1 MKIAILE
8 SLNVPAE
15 LLQQEIAAAVPQGTD
30 VVAYDSRPGDDAEL
44 VERAHDADILVIANL
59 PLRRAILERCPNVK
73 FISVAFVGVDH
84 VDLDYCRQHGITVSN
99 CPGYSQEA
107 VAELVFGLILAVYR
121 QLTAADAAVR
131 SGGTGA
137 GLGGREIAGKVLG
150 VVGTGAIGQRVAE
163 LGRGFGAT
171 VLGYNRTPRQVDG
184 VEFVPLDQLLRRADI
199 VSVHVASTP
208 QTRHLVSAE
217 GIASMQP
224 GAILINTAR
233 GPVVD
238 EAALAQA
245 LTEGRIAGAG
255 LDVFDSEPPLPTDA
269 PILTAPHT
277 VLTPHVGFATAEAL
291 ATRAHQVFGNIAAF
305 SAGKPVNLV

>member
-1 MKIAILE
+1 MG
-8 SLNVPAE
+8 S
-15 LLQQEIAAAVPQGTD
+15 
-30 VVAYDSRPGDDAEL
+30 
-44 VERAHDADILVIANL
+44 
-59 PLRRAILERCPNVK
+59 
-73 FISVAFVGVDH
+73 
-84 VDLDYCRQHGITVSN
+84 
-99 CPGYSQEA
+99 
-107 VAELVFGLILAVYR
+107 
-121 QLTAADAAVR
+121 
-131 SGGTGA
+131 
-137 GLGGREIAGKVLG
+137 
-150 VVGTGAIGQRVAE
+150 
-163 LGRGFGAT
+163 
-171 VLGYNRTPRQVDG
+171 
-184 VEFVPLDQLLRRADI
+184 EFVPLDQLLRRADI

-305 SAGKPVNLV
+305 SAGKPCQPGLSGAGAAPSVRRGCLAVGFTARSRPPETARRRAAGRVR